1 MWFLLQGLIIFAVMS
16 ANIHWKITPNG
27 YLASAI
33 GAALA
38 FGATAAINKLI
49 LWSRQK
55 RGSGSNQ

>member
-1 MWFLLQGLIIFAVMS
+1 MWFVLQGSIMFAVIAS
-16 ANIHWKITPNG
+16 NIHWKITPNG

-38 FGATAAINKLI
+38 FGATAAINKLL

-55 RGSGSNQ
+55 RGASAGQ

>member
-1 MWFLLQGLIIFAVMS
+1 MFAVIAS
-16 ANIHWKITPNG
+16 NIHWKITPNG

-38 FGATAAINKLI
+38 FGATAAINKLL

-55 RGSGSNQ
+55 RGASAGQ

>member
-1 MWFLLQGLIIFAVMS
+1 MWFLFQGTIIFLVIAS
-16 ANIHWKITPNG
+16 NIRWHWTPNG

-38 FGATAAINKLI
+38 FGATAAINQLV

-55 RGSGSNQ
+55 RRSSADQ